1 MLCKVTIWS
10 LRLKGKRIQVQ
21 RAQYN
26 EFVKSGLEN
35 QALMSWV
42 TIIID
47 PNDNKIKGDWFYLKQ
62 IALGMA

>member
-1 MLCKVTIWS
+1 MLCKVTIWF
-10 LRLKGKRIQVQ
+10 LRPKGKRIQAQ

-35 QALMSWV
+35 QALMSWI

-47 PNDNKIKGDWFYLKQ
+47 PDDKKVKID
-62 IALGMA
+62 